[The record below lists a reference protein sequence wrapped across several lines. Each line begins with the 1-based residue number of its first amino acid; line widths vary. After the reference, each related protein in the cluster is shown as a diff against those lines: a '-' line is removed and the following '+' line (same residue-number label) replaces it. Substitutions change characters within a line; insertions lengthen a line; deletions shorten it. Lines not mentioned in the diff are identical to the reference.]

1 MPAAPPAAHRPFVL
15 ALLRLGSRLVLALTL
30 LAVLGGGS
38 NCSWSSSHDDD
49 DGNQR
54 DDDDDDDGGAP
65 SGGGGGIG
73 APPDLTARLADLD
86 WSAHQAPGRTPS
98 SAEWPD
104 LDPSAYALDQAVP
117 VAGGAGQ
124 AEVLRLVNVQGL
136 SLLDTWGPGTYGAA
150 AFSEFGV
157 RVLEANPGRL
167 ALPPDAGALVP
178 VGTVF
183 LDDLVLVRWVQV
195 PDLGDDAE
203 HALPG
208 AALTM
213 VFDLAS
219 RLIHV
224 ENAVEFPAP

>member
-1 MPAAPPAAHRPFVL
+1 MPSLPSVAPHRLVP
-15 ALLRLGSRLVLALTL
+15 ALLRVGSRLVLALTL

-38 NCSWSSSHDDD
+38 NCSWSSSSDDD
-49 DGNQR
+49 DHHR
-54 DDDDDDDGGAP
+54 DDDDDDGAP
-65 SGGGGGIG
+65 SGGSGGLG
-73 APPDLTARLADLD
+73 APPGLTSRLAELD
-86 WSAHQAPGRTPS
+86 WSAHQAPGRAPATGD
-98 SAEWPD
+98 WPE

-117 VAGGAGQ
+117 VSGGPGQ
-124 AEVLRLVNVQGL
+124 AEILRLVNVQGL

-150 AFSEFGV
+150 AFTEFGA
-157 RVLEANPGRL
+157 RVLEANPEPL

-195 PDLGDDAE
+195 PHAGDDAE
-203 HALPG
+203 RATPG
-208 AALTM
+208 ATLTM

-224 ENAVEFPAP
+224 ENAVEIPAP